1 MICPCLPGSGLTIGL
16 VPYTCRFNHVK
27 LERVKRKDLIRELR
41 DIARKQGTNFTMAE
55 GGRHTEIK
63 IGTKVLIVPRHRE
76 INELTAQGIIEEAS
90 R

>member
-1 MICPCLPGSGLTIGL
+1 
-16 VPYTCRFNHVK
+16 
-27 LERVKRKDLIRELR
+27 
-41 DIARKQGTNFTMAE
+41 MAE
-55 GGRHTEIK
+55 GGRHTKIK